1 MKFIK
6 ENCLDYI
13 KRIVETNNS
22 DPENRKITRVEVTP
36 DEWDEIAK
44 TNPMSR
50 NQYALRIALCNPTGV
65 FMRDRSSR
73 PRFNVPYEE
82 IEIVMKRTE
91 HDEDF

>member
-36 DEWDEIAK
+36 SEWDEIAK
-44 TNPMSR
+44 TNPLSR
-50 NQYALRIALCNPTGV
+50 NQYSLRLALCNPLNV
-65 FMRDRSSR
+65 LKRDRSSIR
-73 PRFNVPYEE
+73 SVPYDEV
-82 IEIVMKRTE
+82 EIVMKRTE

>member
-22 DPENRKITRVEVTP
+22 DPENRKITRVEVNP
-36 DEWDEIAK
+36 NEWDEIAK
-44 TNPMSR
+44 TYPVSR
-50 NQYALRIALCNPTGV
+50 NQYSLRIALCNPTNV
-65 FMRDRSSR
+65 FMRARSSH
-73 PRFNVPYEE
+73 PRFNVPYDE